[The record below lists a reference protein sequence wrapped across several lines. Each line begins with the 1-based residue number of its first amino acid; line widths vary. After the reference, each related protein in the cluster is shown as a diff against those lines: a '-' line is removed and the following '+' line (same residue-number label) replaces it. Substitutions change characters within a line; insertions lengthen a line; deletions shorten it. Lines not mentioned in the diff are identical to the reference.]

1 MYGEKPNEN
10 PAQKREVHDAWR
22 WTHPTYIVEVKRRL
36 PDLKAVEIDPSK
48 RMADTER
55 KNNLLELKW

>member
-10 PAQKREVHDAWR
+10 PAQKRELHDAWR
-22 WTHPTYIVEVKRRL
+22 WTHTTYIVEVKRRL
-36 PDLKAVEIDPSK
+36 PDFKAVEIDPSK